1 MNDVGFRAL
10 RFDLDGASGVEGN
23 GFLLS
28 RGRLAMVDEDAAVR
42 QSILLLLATRPG
54 ERVMRPRYGCDLAR
68 ILFWPN
74 DDATAGMAQHY
85 VRRALEA
92 WVPKIQVLALD
103 ARRDEDEPGIL
114 RITLDYRVR
123 ATQHRHNLS
132 LGVSL
137 EGAAP

>member
-1 MNDVGFRAL
+1 
-10 RFDLDGASGVEGN
+10 
-23 GFLLS
+23 
-28 RGRLAMVDEDAAVR
+28 
-42 QSILLLLATRPG
+42 
-54 ERVMRPRYGCDLAR
+54 
-68 ILFWPN
+68 
-74 DDATAGMAQHY
+74 MAQHY

-123 ATQHRHNLS
+123 ASQHRQTLS

-137 EGAAP
+137 EGVAP